1 MPLVRPDGL
10 STILTQAFE
19 RMGARHDDAAL
30 VAESLVK
37 ANLCDYASHGV
48 YRLAQYHEWW
58 RQGLINTKARPVIAE
73 ERGFAVQVDGN
84 QAFGQVVAHFAVQVA
99 MRKARSSG
107 IAIVTVRNSNHVGR
121 LAEYAEQMKA
131 AGLIGIVMA
140 NDAGAGQAV
149 VPWGGRDGRLST
161 NPIAVG
167 IPGAGPGIV
176 FDFST
181 SAAAAGKVRQ
191 LQLENQPA
199 PEGWL
204 IDSSGA
210 PTRDPGALFREPR
223 GFLLPAGG
231 HRGYALSLLVEVLA
245 GVLSGAGFAGPRPG
259 PEEMNGI
266 FIQALDPGWF
276 VPPETFR
283 THVEELARHMRS
295 SRQMPG
301 IGPVHIPGE
310 RSLLKA
316 AQRARDGIPL
326 DAATCTTIQ
335 KVLRTLG
342 LPDTLPVAGSSAS
355 EPI

>member
-1 MPLVRPDGL
+1 MPLFRPDRL
-10 STILTQAFE
+10 TAILTQAFE
-19 RMGARHDDAAL
+19 RMGARRDDAAL
-30 VAESLVK
+30 VAASLVK

-73 ERGFAVQVDGN
+73 ERGFALQVDGN
-84 QAFGQVVAHFAVQVA
+84 QAFGQVVAHFAVQAA

-107 IAIVTVRNSNHVGR
+107 IAIATVRNSNHVGR
-121 LAEYAEQMKA
+121 LADYAEQMKA
-131 AGLIGIVMA
+131 AGLIGLVMA

-167 IPGAGPGIV
+167 IPGAGAGIL

-191 LQLENQPA
+191 LVLESRPA
-199 PEGWL
+199 PDGWL
-204 IDSSGA
+204 IDGSGT
-210 PTRDPGALFREPR
+210 PTQDPAALFREPR

-245 GVLSGAGFAGPRPG
+245 GVLSGAGFAGPRSV
-259 PEEMNGI
+259 PEEMNGM
-266 FIQALDPGWF
+266 FIQAVDPGWF

-283 THVEELARHMRS
+283 AQVEELTRHMKS
-295 SRQMPG
+295 SRPMPG
-301 IGPVHIPGE
+301 VGPVHIPGE
-310 RSLLKA
+310 RSDAQA

-326 DAATCTTIQ
+326 DTTTYTTIQ
-335 KVLRTLG
+335 KVLRALD
-342 LPDTLPVAGSSAS
+342 LPDTLPVV
-355 EPI
+355 